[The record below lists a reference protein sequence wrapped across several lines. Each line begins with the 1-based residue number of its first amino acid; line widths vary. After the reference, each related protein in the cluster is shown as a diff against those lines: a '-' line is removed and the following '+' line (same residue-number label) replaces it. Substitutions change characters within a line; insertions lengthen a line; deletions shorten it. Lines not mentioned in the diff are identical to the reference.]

1 VLFTF
6 ELISIDFIFSAA
18 IIAVMF
24 NRATMMM
31 TMGMRYSRARE
42 VGWSHIG

>member
-1 VLFTF
+1 MSF
-6 ELISIDFIFSAA
+6 
-18 IIAVMF
+18 MF

-42 VGWSHIG
+42 VEWSRVGLI